1 MAEIFD
7 TARPI
12 YSQLAERLTQKIV
25 SGIYMPGERL
35 PSVRD
40 MSQDVG
46 VNPNTM
52 QRALAELE
60 RNGLLYTERTA
71 GRFVTK
77 NTELIQKMKEELFA
91 SKIADFTNEMLS
103 LGCDINW
110 LTQQVESIA
119 KNQRNISSKQKEEE

>member
-12 YSQLAERLTQKIV
+12 YSQLVERLTQKIV

-40 MSQDVG
+40 MSQAVG

-60 RNGLLYTERTA
+60 RKELLYTERTA

-77 NTELIQKMKEELFA
+77 NTELIQKMREELFA
-91 SKIADFTNEMLS
+91 SKIADFTKEMLS
-103 LGCDINW
+103 LGCDIGW

-119 KNQRNISSKQKEEE
+119 KNQQNISSKQKEEE